1 LAQNPLY
8 AEGVIILLAATAVL
22 GISASGPIMA
32 ATAAP
37 ALAIAFWRNMLGAVV
52 MGVPAAIGRRQ
63 EFRKL
68 TTADLGY
75 SALAAVALALHF
87 ACFITALQ
95 LTSVAAATA
104 LVCLQSAW
112 IVLFNRLRG
121 IKSSRMVLVG
131 VGLAFGGVLV
141 ISGFDWQLSSE
152 ALLGDLLGLIGGAMA
167 GIYTMAGSRVRRQLS
182 TGPYTTICYGLCA
195 LILLVMALAFGQP
208 LAGFPPEAWVG
219 ILGVTVVAQLLGH
232 SVFNHLLAVLS
243 PLVVSMIILLEIP
256 GAAVLAAVFL
266 DESLPLGTYAGLGL
280 ILAGL
285 AVVVLSQNKPKVADA
300 ALAPEAT
307 APNKE
312 QPF

>member
-1 LAQNPLY
+1 MIAPRGPYADRVTIFLATL
-8 AEGVIILLAATAVL
+8 AVL

-37 ALAIAFWRNMLGAVV
+37 ALAIAFWRNMIGSVV
-52 MGVPAAIGRRQ
+52 MGVPSAVSRRR
-63 EFRKL
+63 EFRQL
-68 TTADLGY
+68 TTSDLGL

-121 IKSSRMVLVG
+121 VKASRLILCG
-131 VGLAFGGVLV
+131 VGLAFVGVLV
-141 ISGFDWQLSSE
+141 ISGFDLQLSSE

-167 GIYTMAGSRVRRQLS
+167 GIYTMAGGRVRRRLS

-208 LAGFPPEAWVG
+208 LVGFPAEAWIG
-219 ILGVTVVAQLLGH
+219 ILGVTVVAQLMGH

-243 PLVVSMIILLEIP
+243 PLVVSMFILLEIP
-256 GAAVLAAVFL
+256 GAALLAAIFL
-266 DESLPLGTYAGLGL
+266 GESLPWGTYVGLGM

-285 AVVVLSQNKPKVADA
+285 AAVVLSQNRPKLVAPA
-300 ALAPEAT
+300 PAPEA
-307 APNKE
+307 AGPA
-312 QPF
+312 QD